1 MWGDLLSGG
10 EGEGVSLGEVP
21 TTHLSNL
28 DFIAF
33 EQFR

>member
-1 MWGDLLSGG
+1 MRG
-10 EGEGVSLGEVP
+10 EGEGVSVGKGP
-21 TTHLSNL
+21 TTHPSNL